1 MRGLVGIEEM
11 SERLDL
17 QQGATRNGNG
27 DGEHVGGSRG
37 DVGKADGQIDD
48 DSTQYHLQDGQPQSK
63 MREGEPACIGEV
75 YPTQEDRNGVVERE
89 SGGTNERC
97 RQDTPRDDMAIEHIE
112 PYARDN
118 KQHLRRKE
126 RSATEKER
134 AEKRLLQG
142 LVLIINAQE
151 NKVGQLRTQDRQ
163 LPLPTRVQERQGGT

>member
-75 YPTQEDRNGVVERE
+75 YPTQEDRNGAVERE
-89 SGGTNERC
+89 SGGTNER
-97 RQDTPRDDMAIEHIE
+97 RREDTPRDDVTVEHVE
-112 PYARDN
+112 PYGRDEN
-118 KQHLRRKE
+118 EHLGYGK
-126 RSATEKER
+126 
-134 AEKRLLQG
+134 
-142 LVLIINAQE
+142 
-151 NKVGQLRTQDRQ
+151 
-163 LPLPTRVQERQGGT
+163 